1 MAWHIPFVNTEDDC
15 HRLTDFY
22 SDSVMLR
29 VSLDS
34 IDAIRPALS
43 KKFPLWIDPS
53 VAGYHHILTRI
64 SKPSKKTVGQK
75 RAKTAW
81 ENLIDKFQ
89 KKEILGNA
97 DFLKKPDDV
106 DLKEFVTSV
115 LDLCLEYKPNWITV
129 PQLPLVNDVSRNKV
143 NRSLA
148 KATYEWKS
156 GTTFEGKL
164 VLPLIFTNQQQYKG
178 KTERNKRRSVIK
190 NCYEAARASVIWA
203 VDTSLSDRKG
213 SGTFRRRFS
222 NLIEF
227 HKDLL
232 KWFSKDTTI
241 IAGPYW
247 GMNLVLW
254 ARELCDYPA
263 ISLGSGYQ
271 YHIPGPFYPA
281 KGSDR
286 VAIPP
291 LRRSVVVDAELR
303 RWLTEALKRLDPKD
317 SAYQDIS
324 SLKEEF
330 DLFLDRD
337 LARNQVAKFYKQWFD
352 ELEAVPAAGRPL
364 ALYQVL
370 SSAFVFGK
378 KMPKLSRSE
387 GSGGDPAIVAQQLM
401 LNCF

>member
-1 MAWHIPFVNTEDDC
+1 
-15 HRLTDFY
+15 
-22 SDSVMLR
+22 MLR
-29 VSLDS
+29 LSLDS
-34 IDAIRPALS
+34 IDAIRPTLS

-53 VAGYHHILTRI
+53 VDGYHHILTRK
-64 SKPSKKTVGQK
+64 SVGKK
-75 RAKTAW
+75 RATAW

-106 DLKEFVTSV
+106 DLREFVTSV

-190 NCYEAARASVIWA
+190 NCYEAAGASVIWA

-213 SGTFRRRFS
+213 SGKFRRRFS

-232 KWFSKDTTI
+232 KWFSKDATI

-254 ARELCDYPA
+254 AQELCDYPA
-263 ISLGSGYQ
+263 ISLGTGYQ
-271 YHIPGPFYPA
+271 YHIPGPYYA
-281 KGSDR
+281 ARGSAR

-303 RWLTEALKRLDPKD
+303 RWLNEALKRLAPKD

-337 LARNQVAKFYKQWFD
+337 LARDQVAKFYKQWFD